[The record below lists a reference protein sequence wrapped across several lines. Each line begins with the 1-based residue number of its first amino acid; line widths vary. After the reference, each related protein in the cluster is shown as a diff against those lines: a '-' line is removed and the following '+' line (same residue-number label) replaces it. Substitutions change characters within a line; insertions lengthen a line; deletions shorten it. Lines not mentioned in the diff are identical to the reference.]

1 MPRFNAAALC
11 AAAVLGAAPLATQ
24 AQAPRTA
31 APTIPATPAGDMLRQ
46 WLDAFNSG
54 DSTRLATFF
63 ARYQPDMRAEY
74 ELPFRRRTGG
84 FDLVSIE
91 KGEPRHIEF
100 TLKERTS
107 PMVGY
112 GVLDVSATAPVRISD
127 RSLQAIG
134 PNATATA
141 LRITAADRKRV
152 IDGAIAQLDSFYVF
166 PEVAKRMDD
175 TLRARLAR
183 GDYDRYDNG
192 ITFASRIRSDLH
204 DVMHD
209 KHLGMN
215 YSVDTLRPNPPS
227 GARPKPTPEDIARQR
242 QRMDDVNCGFDKAE
256 VLEGNV
262 GYLKFDF
269 FADPDV
275 CGPTA
280 SAAMNF
286 LAGTR
291 ALIIDLRENG
301 GGSPPMVALVASYLL
316 PSHTHI
322 NDLWT
327 RSTDSTEQFFTRDSV
342 AGRHYDAG
350 KLVYVLTSHDTFSGG
365 EEFTYDLKTQ
375 KRATII
381 GETTGGGA
389 HPVRGRRIDDHFMI
403 GVPFA
408 RAINPITHTNWE
420 GKGVEPD
427 VKVTADSAL
436 ATAKKMIADRANPS
450 NSAVQP

>member
-1 MPRFNAAALC
+1 MPRFRHLVPCLAAI
-11 AAAVLGAAPLATQ
+11 LGSASLA
-24 AQAPRTA
+24 AQAPSPRSA
-31 APTIPATPAGDMLRQ
+31 APAIPGTPAGEMLRQ
-46 WLDAFNSG
+46 WLDVFNSG
-54 DSTRLATFF
+54 DSTRLATFYT
-63 ARYQPDMRAEY
+63 RYQPDMRAEY

-84 FDLVSIE
+84 FDLVSVE
-91 KGEPRHIEF
+91 KSEPRHIEF
-100 TLKERTS
+100 TVKERNS

-112 GVLDVSATAPVRISD
+112 GAIDVSTTPLRITD

-134 PNATATA
+134 PNATASA

-152 IDGAIAQLDSFYVF
+152 IEGAIAQLDSFYVF

-183 GDYDRYDNG
+183 GEYDRYDNG
-192 ITFASRIRSDLH
+192 ITFANRIRSDLH

-215 YSVDTLRPNPPS
+215 YSAETLRPNPPS
-227 GARPKPTPEDIARQR
+227 GEQPKPTPADVARQR
-242 QRMDDVNCGFDKAE
+242 QRMDEVNCGFDKAE
-256 VLEGNV
+256 VLDGNV
-262 GYLKFDF
+262 GYLKFDM

-286 LAGTR
+286 LAGTS

-301 GGSPPMVALVASYLL
+301 GGSPAMVTYIASYLF
-316 PSHTHI
+316 PTRTHI

-327 RSTDSTEQFFTRDSV
+327 RSTDKTEEFWTRDSV
-342 AGRHYDAG
+342 PGRSYGGD
-350 KLVYVLTSHDTFSGG
+350 KPVYVLTSHDTFSGG

-420 GKGVEPD
+420 GTGVEPD
-427 VKVTADSAL
+427 VKVPADEAL
-436 ATAKKMIADRANPS
+436 ATAKKMIAERAPAARS
-450 NSAVQP
+450 VVTP

>member
-1 MPRFNAAALC
+1 MPRLSVASLC
-11 AAAVLGAAPLATQ
+11 LATLVGVAPLA
-24 AQAPRTA
+24 AQSSASRAEPA
-31 APTIPATPAGDMLRQ
+31 IPVTPAGDMLRQ

-54 DSTRLATFF
+54 DSTRLATFL
-63 ARYQPDMRAEY
+63 AGYQPDTRAEY

-91 KGEPRHIEF
+91 KSEPRHLEF
-100 TLKERTS
+100 TLKERNS

-112 GVLDVSATAPVRISD
+112 GVIDVTATEPLRISN

-134 PNATATA
+134 PNATARA
-141 LRITAADRKRV
+141 LRITAADRRRV
-152 IDGAIAQLDSFYVF
+152 IEGAIAQLDSFYVF
-166 PEVAKRMDD
+166 PEAAKRMDD
-175 TLRARLAR
+175 SLRARLAR

-192 ITFASRIRSDLH
+192 ITFANRLRDDLH
-204 DVMHD
+204 AVMHD
-209 KHLGMN
+209 KHLGMT
-215 YSVDTLRPNPPS
+215 YSVDTLPPNPPN
-227 GARPKPTPEDIARQR
+227 GERPKPSPQDIARQR
-242 QRMDDVNCGFDKAE
+242 QRMDEVNCGFDKAE

-269 FADPDV
+269 FADPDA

-301 GGSPPMVALVASYLL
+301 GGSPPMVSYVASYLF
-316 PSHTHI
+316 PKRTHL

-327 RSTDSTEQFFTRDSV
+327 RSTDKTEEFWTRDSV
-342 AGRHYDAG
+342 PGRSYGD
-350 KLVYVLTSHDTFSGG
+350 KPVYVLTSHDTFSGG

-375 KRATII
+375 KRATIV

-420 GKGVEPD
+420 GTGVEPD
-427 VKVTADSAL
+427 VKVPADQALGTARKL
-436 ATAKKMIADRANPS
+436 IAEHAAEP
-450 NSAVQP
+450 AHP

>member
-1 MPRFNAAALC
+1 MPRFSLPALC
-11 AAAVLGAAPLATQ
+11 LAAILGAASLT
-24 AQAPRTA
+24 AQAPARSA
-31 APTIPATPAGDMLRQ
+31 APKIPATPAGDMLRQ

-54 DSTRLATFF
+54 DSTRLMTFF
-63 ARYQPDMRAEY
+63 TRYQPDLRAEY

-91 KGEPRHIEF
+91 KSEPRHIEF
-100 TLKERTS
+100 TVKERNS

-112 GVLDVSATAPVRISD
+112 GVLDVSDGTPVHISN

-134 PNATATA
+134 PNATAKA

-152 IDGAIAQLDSFYVF
+152 IAGAIAQLDSFYVF

-175 TLRARLAR
+175 TLQARLAR

-192 ITFASRIRSDLH
+192 ITFANRLRDDLH
-204 DVMHD
+204 AVMHD

-215 YSVDTLRPNPPS
+215 YSADALPPNPPS
-227 GARPKPTPEDIARQR
+227 GARPKPSPQDIARQR

-256 VLEGNV
+256 VMDGNV

-316 PSHTHI
+316 PPRTHI

-327 RSTDSTEQFFTRDSV
+327 RSIDSTEQFFTRDSV
-342 AGRHYDAG
+342 AGRHYDAA
-350 KLVYVLTSHDTFSGG
+350 KPVYVLTSHDTFSGG

-408 RAINPITHTNWE
+408 RAINPITRTNWE
-420 GKGVEPD
+420 GTGVEPD
-427 VKVTADSAL
+427 VKVPADQAL
-436 ATAKKMIADRANPS
+436 ATAKKLIAERAPEP
-450 NSAVQP
+450 AHP

>member
-1 MPRFNAAALC
+1 MKKPLVLTALC
-11 AAAVLGAAPLATQ
+11 FALAVGASRVD
-24 AQAPRTA
+24 AQSTA
-31 APTIPATPAGDMLRQ
+31 APSASPAVPSTPAGTALRQ

-54 DSTRLATFF
+54 DSTRLAAYFHK
-63 ARYQPDMRAEY
+63 YQPTGRAED
-74 ELPFRRRTGG
+74 ELHFREQTGG

-91 KGEPRHIEF
+91 RSEPRHIEF
-100 TLKERTS
+100 TVKERKS

-112 GVLDVSATAPVRISD
+112 GVLDVAATTPLRVTD
-127 RSLQAIG
+127 RMLQAIG
-134 PNATATA
+134 PNATAA
-141 LRITAADRKRV
+141 SVRIDAAARARV
-152 IDGAIAQLDSFYVF
+152 IAGAIAELDSFYVF
-166 PEVAKRMDD
+166 PDVAKRMDD

-192 ITFASRIRSDLH
+192 ITFATRLREELH
-204 DVMHD
+204 DVMKD

-215 YSVDTLRPNPPS
+215 YSFSPIPARAGGPPS
-227 GARPKPTPEDIARQR
+227 KPTPEDVARQR
-242 QRMDDVNCGFDKAE
+242 ARMDEVNCGFQKAE
-256 VLEGNV
+256 VLDGNV

-269 FADPDV
+269 FADPDI

-316 PSHTHI
+316 PPHTHI

-327 RSTDSTEQFFTRDSV
+327 RATDSTEQFFTRDSV
-342 AGRHYDAG
+342 PGRHYAAE
-350 KLVYVLTSHDTFSGG
+350 KPVYVLTSHDTFSGG

-408 RAINPITHTNWE
+408 RAINPITRTNWE
-420 GKGVEPD
+420 GTGVEPD
-427 VKVTADSAL
+427 VKVPADQAL
-436 ATAKKMIADRANPS
+436 AKAKELIRHLPSAERDRP
-450 NSAVQP
+450 

>member
-1 MPRFNAAALC
+1 MKTRLTLSALCLAAAISALD
-11 AAAVLGAAPLATQ
+11 ANAQVPATRAV
-24 AQAPRTA
+24 TA
-31 APTIPATPAGDMLRQ
+31 SPIIPATPAGTVLRQ
-46 WLDAFNSG
+46 WLAAFNSG
-54 DSTRLATFF
+54 DSTRLA
-63 ARYQPDMRAEY
+63 AYYRKYQPDGRAADEMR
-74 ELPFRRRTGG
+74 FRDQTGG

-91 KGEPRHIEF
+91 RSEPRHIEF
-100 TLKERTS
+100 TVKERKS

-112 GVLDVSATAPVRISD
+112 GVIDVAAGEPVRVSD
-127 RSLQAIG
+127 RMLQAIG
-134 PNATATA
+134 PNATAA
-141 LRITAADRKRV
+141 SVRIDAAGRKRV
-152 IDGAIAQLDSFYVF
+152 IEGAIAQLDSFYVF
-166 PEVAKRMDD
+166 PQMAKRMDD

-183 GDYDRYDNG
+183 GAYDRYDNG
-192 ITFASRIRSDLH
+192 ITFAARLRDDLH

-215 YSVDTLRPNPPS
+215 YSFDPIPVRAG
-227 GARPKPTPEDIARQR
+227 GAPARPTPEDIARQR
-242 QRMDDVNCGFDKAE
+242 ARMDAVNCGFQKAE
-256 VLEGNV
+256 VLDGNV

-269 FADPDV
+269 FADPDI

-316 PSHTHI
+316 PPHTHI

-342 AGRHYDAG
+342 PGRHYGAD
-350 KLVYVLTSHDTFSGG
+350 KPVYVLTSHDTFSGG

-389 HPVRGRRIDDHFMI
+389 HPVRGRRVDDHFMI

-420 GKGVEPD
+420 GTGVEPD
-427 VKVTADSAL
+427 VKVPPDQAL
-436 ATAKKMIADRANPS
+436 SKAQELIRKLPDTERDRR
-450 NSAVQP
+450 

>member
-1 MPRFNAAALC
+1 MPRFSVPALC
-11 AAAVLGAAPLATQ
+11 VTAILGAAPLA
-24 AQAPRTA
+24 AQAPASRA
-31 APTIPATPAGDMLRQ
+31 AGPAIPTTQAGDMLRQ

-54 DSTRLATFF
+54 DSTRLDTFYK
-63 ARYQPDMRAEY
+63 RYQPEMKAEY

-84 FDLVSIE
+84 FELLSIE
-91 KGEPRHIEF
+91 KSEPRHIEF
-100 TLKERTS
+100 TLKERNS

-112 GVLDVSATAPVRISD
+112 GAIDVSPAPPPRISD

-134 PNATATA
+134 PNATASA
-141 LRITAADRKRV
+141 LRISAADRKRV
-152 IDGAIAQLDSFYVF
+152 IEGAIAQLDSFYVF

-175 TLRARLAR
+175 SLRARLAR
-183 GDYDRYDNG
+183 GEYDRYDNG
-192 ITFASRIRSDLH
+192 ITFASRLRSDLH

-209 KHLGMN
+209 RHLGMN
-215 YSVDTLRPNPPS
+215 YSVDTLRPNPPA
-227 GARPKPTPEDIARQR
+227 GDRPAPSPTDIARQR
-242 QRMDDVNCGFDKAE
+242 QRMDEINCGFDKAE

-262 GYLKFDF
+262 GYLKFDM
-269 FADPDV
+269 FADADV

-291 ALIIDLRENG
+291 ALIIDLRENT
-301 GGSPPMVALVASYLL
+301 GGSPAMVNYIASYLF
-316 PSHTHI
+316 PKRTHI

-327 RSTDSTEQFFTRDSV
+327 RSTDKTEEFWTRDSV
-342 AGRHYDAG
+342 PGRSYGGD
-350 KLVYVLTSHDTFSGG
+350 KPVYVLTSHGTFSGG

-389 HPVRGRRIDDHFMI
+389 HPVRGRRIDEHFMI

-427 VKVTADSAL
+427 VKVPADEAL
-436 ATAKKMIADRANPS
+436 ATARKMIADRAAS
-450 NSAVQP
+450 SRSAVIP

>member
-1 MPRFNAAALC
+1 MKTRFALSAFC
-11 AAAVLGAAPLATQ
+11 LATLIGAVDAG
-24 AQAPRTA
+24 AQAPATRS
-31 APTIPATPAGDMLRQ
+31 APAPSIPSTPAGTALRD

-54 DSTRLATFF
+54 DSTRLEAYY
-63 ARYQPDMRAEY
+63 RKY
-74 ELPFRRRTGG
+74 EPSGRQANDLRFLERTGG
-84 FDLVSIE
+84 FALLSIE
-91 KGEPRHIEF
+91 RSEPRRIEF
-100 TLKERTS
+100 TVKERNT
-107 PMVGY
+107 PTVAY
-112 GVLDVSATAPVRISD
+112 GVLDVSATEPLHVTD
-127 RSLQAIG
+127 RVLQALG
-134 PNATATA
+134 PNATVAAARIDAATRA
-141 LRITAADRKRV
+141 RV

-166 PEVAKRMDD
+166 PDVAKKMADS
-175 TLRARLAR
+175 LHARLAR
-183 GDYDRYDNG
+183 GVYDRYDNG
-192 ITFASRIRSDLH
+192 VTFAARLRDDLH
-204 DVMHD
+204 EVMHD
-209 KHLGMN
+209 KHLGLN
-215 YSVDTLRPNPPS
+215 YSVRATP
-227 GARPKPTPEDIARQR
+227 ARPAGGAPRAPSPEDVARQR
-242 QRMDDVNCGFDKAE
+242 EMMDAENCGFRKAE
-256 VLEGNV
+256 VLDGNV

-269 FADPDV
+269 FADPDI

-316 PSHTHI
+316 PPHTHI

-350 KLVYVLTSHDTFSGG
+350 KPVYVLTSHDTFSGG

-420 GKGVEPD
+420 GTGVEPD
-427 VKVTADSAL
+427 IKVPADEAL
-436 ATAKKMIADRANPS
+436 AKAKELIRQLPPPARLM
-450 NSAVQP
+450 Q

>member
-1 MPRFNAAALC
+1 MKTRLAVLALCFAAAIG
-11 AAAVLGAAPLATQ
+11 ANAVG
-24 AQAPRTA
+24 AQAPAARA
-31 APTIPATPAGDMLRQ
+31 ASAPTIPSTPAGSVLRT

-54 DSTRLATFF
+54 DS
-63 ARYQPDMRAEY
+63 ARMDAYYRKFQPSVHVQS
-74 ELPFRRRTGG
+74 ELPFREQTGG
-84 FDLVSIE
+84 FDLLSIE
-91 KGEPRHIEF
+91 RSEPRHIEF
-100 TLKERTS
+100 TVKERKS

-112 GVLDVSATAPVRISD
+112 GVLDVSATEPLHVTD
-127 RSLQAIG
+127 RMLQAIG
-134 PNATATA
+134 PDASVAATRIDAATRA
-141 LRITAADRKRV
+141 RV

-166 PEVAKRMDD
+166 PAGATRMSDS
-175 TLRARLAR
+175 LHARLAR
-183 GDYDRYDNG
+183 GVYDRYDNG
-192 ITFASRIRSDLH
+192 ITFAARIRDDLH
-204 DVMHD
+204 EVMHD

-215 YSVDTLRPNPPS
+215 YSLRPLPPAAAT
-227 GARPKPTPEDIARQR
+227 GAPRTPSPEDIARQR
-242 QRMDDVNCGFDKAE
+242 ARMDEMNCGFDKAE
-256 VLEGNV
+256 VLDGNV

-269 FADPDV
+269 FADADV

-301 GGSPPMVALVASYLL
+301 GGSPGMVAYVASYLL
-316 PSHTHI
+316 PPHTHI

-327 RSTDSTEQFFTRDSV
+327 RATDSTEKFFTRDSV
-342 AGRHYDAG
+342 PGRHYGADRP
-350 KLVYVLTSHDTFSGG
+350 VYVLTSHDTFSGG

-389 HPVRGRRIDDHFMI
+389 HPVRGRRIDEHFMI

-420 GKGVEPD
+420 GTGVEPD
-427 VKVTADSAL
+427 VKVPADQAL
-436 ATAKKMIADRANPS
+436 TRAKELIRKLPAAERDFE
-450 NSAVQP
+450 

>member
-1 MPRFNAAALC
+1 MPRLRLSILSV
-11 AAAVLGAAPLATQ
+11 AAVLAAAPLA
-24 AQAPRTA
+24 AQTPPARTVT
-31 APTIPATPAGDMLRQ
+31 PTVPATPAGTMLRE
-46 WLDAFNSG
+46 WLDAFNSA
-54 DSTRLATFF
+54 DSSRLASFF

-91 KGEPRHIEF
+91 KSEPRHIEY
-100 TLKERTS
+100 TLKERNS
-107 PMVGY
+107 PVVGY
-112 GVLDVSATAPVRISD
+112 GVLDVSTTEPLRITD

-134 PNATATA
+134 PNASASA

-152 IDGAIAQLDSFYVF
+152 IEGAIARLDSFYVF
-166 PEVAKRMDD
+166 PDVARRMDD

-192 ITFASRIRSDLH
+192 ITFAGRIRNDLH

-215 YSVDTLRPNPPS
+215 YSVEPLRPNPPS
-227 GARPKPTPEDIARQR
+227 GRQPTPTPEDLARQR

-269 FADPDV
+269 FADPDI

-286 LAGTR
+286 LAGTS

-301 GGSPPMVALVASYLL
+301 GGSPPMVAFIASYLL
-316 PSHTHI
+316 PPHTHI

-342 AGRHYDAG
+342 AGRHYDAA
-350 KLVYVLTSHDTFSGG
+350 KPVYVLTSHDTFSGG

-375 KRATII
+375 KRATIV

-420 GKGVEPD
+420 GKGVDPD
-427 VKVTADSAL
+427 VKAPADEAL
-436 ATAKKMIADRANPS
+436 ATAKKLVAERLTPDARP
-450 NSAVQP
+450 